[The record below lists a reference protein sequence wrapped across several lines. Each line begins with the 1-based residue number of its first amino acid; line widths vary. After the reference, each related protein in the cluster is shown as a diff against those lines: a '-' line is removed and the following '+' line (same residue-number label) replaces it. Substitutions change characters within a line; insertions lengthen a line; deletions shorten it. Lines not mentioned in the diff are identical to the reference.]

1 MRNELA
7 VYLILVNAL
16 AFFAFGAD
24 KRRARRGKWRI
35 SERMLLWLAFAGG
48 GTGAWL
54 GMQVFRHKTRKTK
67 FRVLIPLSVL
77 LWLVIIVWLAWTGGM
92 V

>member
-1 MRNELA
+1 MRWRFCLRSRQA
-7 VYLILVNAL
+7 PGQTRQV
-16 AFFAFGAD
+16 AD
-24 KRRARRGKWRI
+24 IRADASVAG
-35 SERMLLWLAFAGG
+35 FAGG

-92 V
+92 L